1 MNMHTTAG
9 TVSDRRR
16 NSVFA
21 ASAAKR
27 DQGEFNH
34 KAVKALTTNGI
45 ERSAIAALLGLSEAT
60 ARRLQYTPC
69 PAYDEERR
77 DRENRRAPC
86 TRFLSDADIAWE
98 EIMQGT
104 RGDMRATIQGFLEDL
119 SSRRLTQGDV
129 AKLLGISQQAV
140 SRHVNNLFSARLRIQ
155 RQKSQWKV
163 KTITN
168 STR

>member
-1 MNMHTTAG
+1 MNMHTING
-9 TVSDRRR
+9 TVSDRRL

-34 KAVKALTTNGI
+34 KAVKALTARGI
-45 ERSAIAALLGLSEAT
+45 GRSTIAALLGLSEAT

-69 PAYDEERR
+69 PAYDNERR
-77 DRENRRAPC
+77 EPENRSAP
-86 TRFLSDADIAWE
+86 TALFLSDADIEWE
-98 EIMQGT
+98 ETMQGS
-104 RGDMRATIQGFLEDL
+104 RGDMRTTIQSFLEDL

-140 SRHVNNLFSARLRIQ
+140 SRHVNSLLR
-155 RQKSQWKV
+155 RGYVSNTKKA
-163 KTITN
+163 N
-168 STR
+168 RN

>member
-1 MNMHTTAG
+1 MNMHTTNG

-34 KAVKALTTNGI
+34 KAVKALAARGI
-45 ERSAIAALLGLSEAT
+45 GRSAIAALLGLSEAT

-77 DRENRRAPC
+77 EPENRRAPSAL
-86 TRFLSDADIAWE
+86 FLSDADIAWE
-98 EIMQGT
+98 DTMQGS
-104 RGDMRATIQGFLEDL
+104 RGGMRATVQGFLEDL

-140 SRHVNNLFSARLRIQ
+140 SRHVNSLSARLRIQ
-155 RQKSQWKV
+155 QQKSQSKLKHV
-163 KTITN
+163 TN
-168 STR
+168 SVS